1 MAAEDKGKMEVII
14 ITGMSGAGRSRAADW
29 FEDQGYYCVDN
40 MPPALINNFLEMASG
55 SDNRIEKAVFVADLR
70 GGRFFDELVGVIDN
84 LRARGDIE
92 LTVLYMEAAVSEIVR
107 RYNEVRRN
115 HPLTGG
121 QASASVIE
129 EEAEKLSEIRLKSDL
144 ILDTSNLKLPEM
156 NAELDRMISS
166 GKGSSNFAVSISSFG
181 FKYGIPTEADVMF
194 DVRFLPNPYYVPSL
208 KKLSGNNRKI
218 KNYVFR
224 SELAGQ
230 FVESVH
236 ALIGSMIEG
245 YKREGKYH
253 LNIAFGCTG
262 GHHRSVAIANAV
274 ADEFRKDGLRVRI
287 SHRDLALQN
296 KKG

>member
-1 MAAEDKGKMEVII
+1 MEVVI

-40 MPPALINNFLEMASG
+40 MPPALTYSFLEMASAAE
-55 SDNRIEKAVFVADLR
+55 NNIEKVALVTDLR
-70 GGRFFDELVGVIDN
+70 GRSFFGELSDVIEE
-84 LRARGDIE
+84 LRARDDID

-129 EEAEKLSEIRLKSDL
+129 EEVERLKGIRRKADI
-144 ILDTSNLKLPEM
+144 ILDTSNLKIPEM
-156 NAELDRMISS
+156 IAELDRMFFGGSA
-166 GKGSSNFAVSISSFG
+166 SSNFGINISSFG
-181 FKYGIPTEADVMF
+181 FKYGIPTESDVMF
-194 DVRFLPNPYYVPSL
+194 DVRFLPNPYYVASL
-208 KKLSGNNRKI
+208 KKLSGNNRKVRDYI
-218 KNYVFR
+218 FR
-224 SELAGQ
+224 SELADQ
-230 FVESVH
+230 FVNSAH
-236 ALIGSMIEG
+236 DLLKSMVRG
-245 YKREGKYH
+245 YISEGKYH

-274 ADEFRKDGLRVRI
+274 AEEFRKDGMRVRVY
-287 SHRDLALQN
+287 HRDLDLQN

>member
-1 MAAEDKGKMEVII
+1 MEVVI

-40 MPPALINNFLEMASG
+40 MPPALTYSFLEMASAAE
-55 SDNRIEKAVFVADLR
+55 NNIEKVALVTDLR
-70 GGRFFDELVGVIDN
+70 GRNFFGELSDVIEE
-84 LRARGDIE
+84 LRARDDID

-129 EEAEKLSEIRLKSDL
+129 EEVERLKGIRRKADI
-144 ILDTSNLKLPEM
+144 ILDTSNLKIPEM
-156 NAELDRMISS
+156 IAELDHVFFGGS
-166 GKGSSNFAVSISSFG
+166 GSANFGINISSFG

-194 DVRFLPNPYYVPSL
+194 DVRFLPNPFYVPSL
-208 KKLSGNNRKI
+208 KKLSGNNRKVRDYI
-218 KNYVFR
+218 FR
-224 SELAGQ
+224 SELADQ
-230 FVESVH
+230 FVGSVH
-236 ALIGSMIEG
+236 ELLKSMVQG
-245 YKREGKYH
+245 YIHEGKYH

-274 ADEFRKDGLRVRI
+274 AEEFKKDGMRVRVY
-287 SHRDLALQN
+287 HRDLDLQN

>member
-1 MAAEDKGKMEVII
+1 MEVVI

-40 MPPALINNFLEMASG
+40 MPPALTYSFLEMASAAE
-55 SDNRIEKAVFVADLR
+55 NNIEKVALVTDLR
-70 GGRFFDELVGVIDN
+70 GRNFFGELSDVIEE
-84 LRARGDIE
+84 LRARDDID

-129 EEAEKLSEIRLKSDL
+129 EEVERLKGIRRKADI
-144 ILDTSNLKLPEM
+144 ILDTSNLKIPEM
-156 NAELDRMISS
+156 IAELDRVFF
-166 GKGSSNFAVSISSFG
+166 GGSASTNFAINISSFG

-194 DVRFLPNPYYVPSL
+194 DVRFLPNPFYVPSL
-208 KKLSGNNRKI
+208 KKLSGNNRKVRDYI
-218 KNYVFR
+218 FR
-224 SELAGQ
+224 SELADQ
-230 FVESVH
+230 FV
-236 ALIGSMIEG
+236 GSAHELLKSMVQG
-245 YKREGKYH
+245 YINEGKYH

-274 ADEFRKDGLRVRI
+274 AEEFKKDGMRVRVY
-287 SHRDLALQN
+287 HRDLDLQN
-296 KKG
+296 RKG